1 MTDTIFALSSGR
13 GRAGVAVLRLSGP
26 RAGAALLAI
35 AGGKLPEPRFA
46 AFRRLRH
53 PKTDETLDRALALW
67 FPGPRSE
74 TGEDMAEFHLHGG
87 PAVVAGVADALAELE
102 GLRPA
107 EPGEFTRRS
116 FLNGK
121 LDLTGVEGLADLVAA
136 ETAAQRRQAIRQMDG
151 ALLRLYEDWRTRLI
165 KAMALVE
172 VGIDFTEE
180 EVPADVA
187 EGGKRMAAE
196 LAREI
201 RAHLAD
207 GHRGERL
214 RSGVQVAIVG
224 PPNAGKSTLLNRLA
238 ERDAAIVSPI
248 AGTTRDVIDIDL
260 DLDGFPVRIADTAG
274 LRGTSDPVEA
284 EGVRR
289 ARGRAETADLV
300 VLVLDATTWP
310 GVEPREIGE
319 LPVEAIV
326 LLNKNDLRPV
336 SGPPPFFRGRTVL
349 PVSLVAGQGFAEAR
363 AAIADRVR
371 ALSDTAGTPALTRV
385 RHRAALE
392 VAANALER
400 AGTSQAIELEAED
413 LRLAARSLGRITGR
427 VDVEDVL
434 DVVFREFCI
443 GK

>member
-35 AGGKLPEPRFA
+35 AGGTLPEPRFA

-87 PAVVAGVADALAELE
+87 PAVVAGVADVLAGLE

-107 EPGEFTRRS
+107 EPGEFTRRA

-121 LDLTGVEGLADLVAA
+121 LDLTAVEGLADLVAA

-151 ALLRLYEDWRTRLI
+151 ALLRLYEDWRARLV

-172 VGIDFTEE
+172 VGIDFSEE

-187 EGGKRMAAE
+187 EGGRRVAAD

-201 RAHLAD
+201 RRHLDD
-207 GHRGERL
+207 GHRGQRL

-274 LRGTSDPVEA
+274 LRDTTDPVEA

-289 ARGRAETADLV
+289 ARGRADQADLV

-310 GVEPREIGE
+310 GAEPAGIRT
-319 LPVEAIV
+319 LPAEVIV

-336 SGPPPFFRGRTVL
+336 PGPLAFQGRPVL
-349 PVSLVAGQGFAEAR
+349 PVSLVTGDGFAAAR

-371 ALSDTAGTPALTRV
+371 ALSDTAGSPVLTRA
-385 RHRAALE
+385 RHRAALGT
-392 VAANALER
+392 AADALER
-400 AGTSQAIELEAED
+400 AGAVPAVELLAED

-427 VDVEDVL
+427 VEVDDVL